1 MAKSWQAT
9 RRNQVSKGSLNMNAK
24 ETFVAFLWLALF
36 LGVMLAI
43 DIVAPI
49 ISPVIGP
56 LFVVIFI
63 AALIFL
69 MFRLAK
75 K

>member
-1 MAKSWQAT
+1 
-9 RRNQVSKGSLNMNAK
+9 MNAK
-24 ETFVAFLWLALF
+24 ETLVGLLWMTLF
-36 LGVMLAI
+36 ILVMLGI